1 MPVQQASRKGPFYLA
16 TGKRRLDLVNRRTT
30 LDAVRSPMLMPLLV
44 WLTDSEIKVVD
55 GVVAQVSDGV
65 ENDGGVLE
73 EVGSAGLPIDQ
84 KPLLPDLYIE
94 PVHRDA
100 QLGCQLGRGE

>member
-1 MPVQQASRKGPFYLA
+1 
-16 TGKRRLDLVNRRTT
+16 
-30 LDAVRSPMLMPLLV
+30 MLMPLLV